1 MANRF
6 EQDLKM
12 KLGTTRMPITVAQY
26 IRRLRTFNNNESIKS
41 IKFLMDFPKIS
52 NIIDKM
58 DKAVSTKT
66 SYLTAICAVL
76 SLFPKYGKIY
86 KLYVEKT
93 NELNASLHDQLESNE
108 RNEKQEESIVPLKE
122 ITAQRDALAKVVAA
136 SAAPPWDKYLSY
148 VILCLYTLIQPRR
161 NKDYSEMFFVFDE
174 PENIDS
180 SKNYYVLST
189 DMFIFSNYKTS
200 QHKGQ
205 QRIKVNPKLA
215 AVLEAYIEYYLQVIP
230 IDKDADAHPLLVLK
244 SGARINPTNGI
255 TRILNRALGKNIG
268 SSALRHIFLSSKYG
282 SVLKEMKEDASV
294 MAHGLDTQRDYTKT
308 DVVQ

>member
-12 KLGTTRMPITVAQY
+12 KLGATRMPITVAQY
-26 IRRLRTFNNNESIKS
+26 IRRLRTFNNDESIKS

-52 NIIDKM
+52 NIIDTM

-93 NELNASLHDQLESNE
+93 NELNASLHEELESNE

-122 ITAQRDALAKVVAA
+122 ITTQRDVLAKEIAKG
-136 SAAPPWDKYLSY
+136 SPPWDKYLSY

-174 PENIDS
+174 PETIDS

-189 DMFIFSNYKTS
+189 DTFIFNNYKTA

-205 QRIKVNPKLA
+205 QRIKVNPALA

-230 IDKDADAHPLLVLK
+230 IDKKADVYPLLVLK
-244 SGARINPTNGI
+244 TGARINPTNGI
-255 TRILNRALGKNIG
+255 TRILNRTLGKNIG
-268 SSALRHIFLSSKYG
+268 SSAIRHIFLSSKYG
-282 SVLKEMKEDASV
+282 SVLKEMKEDAAV